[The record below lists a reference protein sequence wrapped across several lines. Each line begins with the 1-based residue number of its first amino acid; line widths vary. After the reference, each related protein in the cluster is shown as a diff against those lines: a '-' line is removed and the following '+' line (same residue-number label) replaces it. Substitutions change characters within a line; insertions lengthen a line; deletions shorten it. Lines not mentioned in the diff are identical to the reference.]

1 MWEIFWV
8 ALPIFLG
15 YLVSQL
21 DASKKDDVDKKMQ
34 KSAEEL
40 GLEESANAIR
50 QRREERI
57 NAFAYR
63 SRWTFDFQFLVA
75 CLLVSLML
83 VILGVIELV
92 RENIE
97 ELQGPLAPSGFMIML
112 AVIGVIV
119 CVFLLARLEKRSADL
134 KEIDQDSQI
143 KEKKALA
150 EEEETDEK

>member
-1 MWEIFWV
+1 MWEILLV
-8 ALPIFLG
+8 AFPIFFG
-15 YLVSQL
+15 YLVSQVG
-21 DASKKDDVDKKMQ
+21 DSKKDDVDKKLQ

-63 SRWTFDFQFLVA
+63 SRRTFEFQFLVA
-75 CLLVSLML
+75 CLLVSLGL
-83 VILGVIELV
+83 GILGFIELG
-92 RENIE
+92 RENFE
-97 ELQGPLAPSGFMIML
+97 ELLGPLTPSGFMIML
-112 AVIGVIV
+112 ACIGLIV
-119 CVFLLARLEKRSADL
+119 FAFLLARLEKRGADL